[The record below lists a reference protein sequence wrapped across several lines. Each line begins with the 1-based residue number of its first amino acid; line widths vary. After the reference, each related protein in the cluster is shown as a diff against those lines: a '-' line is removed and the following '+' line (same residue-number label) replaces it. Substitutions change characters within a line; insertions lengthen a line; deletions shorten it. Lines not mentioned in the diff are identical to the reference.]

1 MPCHDPNIVWAI
13 QYMCLKNWI
22 TLVIYLQKV
31 SVLMTF
37 LLYIIEYMEY
47 TFIGIRFEIIL
58 RRLYQNSDMVL

>member
-22 TLVIYLQKV
+22 PLVIYLQKV

-47 TFIGIRFEIIL
+47 TFIGIRFEIIP
-58 RRLYQNSDMVL
+58 RRLYQNSDIVL